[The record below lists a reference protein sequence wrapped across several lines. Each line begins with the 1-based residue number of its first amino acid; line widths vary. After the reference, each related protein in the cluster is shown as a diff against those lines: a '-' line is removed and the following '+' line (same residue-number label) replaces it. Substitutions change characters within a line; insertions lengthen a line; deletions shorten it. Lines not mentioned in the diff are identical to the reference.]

1 MEKLTWTAIIFDG
14 KIDEYIKRHDKI
26 WNSLKDV
33 FELAGIT
40 NYSINILWFK
50 YYEILINI
58 YTSNNKNIV
67 I

>member
-40 NYSINILWFK
+40 NYSINIL
-50 YYEILINI
+50 
-58 YTSNNKNIV
+58 
-67 I
+67 